1 MATANRNL
9 SEYNKDFVPNGA
21 GFRIGIVVSEWN
33 DSITLN
39 LLKGA
44 KEALLDNGVKEE
56 DIIVRFV
63 PGAFELPL
71 GAQFMCEY
79 TNVDGV
85 IAIGVVIQGET
96 KHFDFVCEG
105 ATQGIKD
112 VNLEYNTPV
121 AFCVLTDNNIQQSID
136 RSGGKHGNKGIE
148 CAIAC
153 LKMVDLKKSFLKEVG
168 TNTDF
173 TQN

>member
-1 MATANRNL
+1 MATEGKNL
-9 SEYNKDFVPNGA
+9 SEYKKEDIPNGA
-21 GFRIGIVVSEWN
+21 DFKIGIVVSEWN

-56 DIIVRFV
+56 NILVRFV

-71 GAQFMCEY
+71 GAQYMCEF
-79 TNVDGV
+79 TDVDGV
-85 IAIGVVIQGET
+85 VAIGVVIQGET
-96 KHFDFVCEG
+96 KHFDFVCDG

-112 VNLEYNTPV
+112 INLKYNTPV
-121 AFCVLTDNNIQQSID
+121 AFCLLTDNNIQQSID

-153 LKMVDLKKSFLKEVG
+153 MKMIDLKRQFKSVG
-168 TNTDF
+168 KIGYSK
-173 TQN
+173 

>member
-21 GFRIGIVVSEWN
+21 DFKIGIVVSEWN
-33 DSITLN
+33 ESITLN

-44 KEALLDNGVKEE
+44 KEALMDNGVKEE
-56 DIIVRFV
+56 NILIRFV
-63 PGAFELPL
+63 PGAFELAL
-71 GAQFMCEY
+71 GCQLLCEH
-79 TNVDGV
+79 TDVNGV

-96 KHFDFVCEG
+96 KHFDFVCQG
-105 ATQGIKD
+105 TTQGIMD
-112 VNLEYNTPV
+112 VNIEYNTPV
-121 AFCVLTDNNIQQSID
+121 AFCVLTDNTLQQSID

-153 LKMVDLKKSFLKEVG
+153 MKMVELKKSFEKPSF
-168 TNTDF
+168 N
-173 TQN
+173 